1 MECEF
6 RARARNTHSKLFL
19 SLKTHTPT
27 QTEVMF
33 DFEKLEVYSKAKQFN
48 SVVSLFLEQAEVSK
62 NKKDQ
67 LERAAFSIMLNIA
80 EGTGR
85 FTRPD
90 KKNFYII
97 ARGSAFECV
106 AIFDYLSDQKVIDK
120 ERFKEFYAMLEEIS
134 KMLYALIRTLS

>member
-1 MECEF
+1 
-6 RARARNTHSKLFL
+6 
-19 SLKTHTPT
+19 
-27 QTEVMF
+27 MF

-48 SVVSLFLEQAEVSK
+48 SAISLFLENADISRNK
-62 NKKDQ
+62 NDQ

-85 FTRPD
+85 FTKPD

-106 AIFDYLSDQKVIDK
+106 AILDYLADQKVIKQDT
-120 ERFKEFYAMLEEIS
+120 FMEFYSVLEEIS
-134 KMLYALIRTLS
+134 KMLYSLIKKLS

>member
-1 MECEF
+1 
-6 RARARNTHSKLFL
+6 
-19 SLKTHTPT
+19 
-27 QTEVMF
+27 MF
-33 DFEKLEVYSKAKQFN
+33 DFEKLEVYSKAKVFN
-48 SVVSLFLEQAEVSK
+48 SAVSLFLENVKISK

-85 FTRPD
+85 FTKPD

-106 AIFDYLSDQKVIDK
+106 AIFDYLFDQKVIGQEK
-120 ERFKEFYAMLEEIS
+120 FNEFYSSLEEIS
-134 KMLYALIRTLS
+134 KMLFALIRTLS

>member
-1 MECEF
+1 M
-6 RARARNTHSKLFL
+6 S
-19 SLKTHTPT
+19 
-27 QTEVMF
+27 
-33 DFEKLEVYSKAKQFN
+33 DFEKLEVYSKTKQFN
-48 SVVSLFLEQAEVSK
+48 NTVSLFLEHAKVSK
-62 NKKDQ
+62 NKRDQ

-85 FTRPD
+85 FTRAD
-90 KKNFYII
+90 KKNFYTI

-134 KMLYALIRTLS
+134 KMLYAFIRNLS

>member
-1 MECEF
+1 
-6 RARARNTHSKLFL
+6 
-19 SLKTHTPT
+19 
-27 QTEVMF
+27 MF
-33 DFEKLEVYSKAKQFN
+33 DFEKLEVYAKAKSFN
-48 SVVSLFLEQAEVSK
+48 SSVSKFLDHAEVSK

-85 FTRPD
+85 FTKPD

-106 AIFDYLSDQKVIDK
+106 AIFDYLFDQKLINQ
-120 ERFKEFYAMLEEIS
+120 ELFREFYSNLEEMS
-134 KMLYALIRTLS
+134 KMPFALIKSLS

>member
-1 MECEF
+1 
-6 RARARNTHSKLFL
+6 
-19 SLKTHTPT
+19 
-27 QTEVMF
+27 MF

-48 SVVSLFLEQAEVSK
+48 STVSLFLENVRVSK

-85 FTRPD
+85 FTKPD

-106 AIFDYLSDQKVIDK
+106 AIFDYLTDQNLIGQEK
-120 ERFKEFYAMLEEIS
+120 FNEFYSMLEEIS

>member
-1 MECEF
+1 
-6 RARARNTHSKLFL
+6 
-19 SLKTHTPT
+19 
-27 QTEVMF
+27 MF
-33 DFEKLEVYSKAKQFN
+33 DFEKLEVYSRAKLFN
-48 SVVSLFLEQAEVSK
+48 SAISLFLENANISK
-62 NKKDQ
+62 NKNDQ

-106 AIFDYLSDQKVIDK
+106 AIRLFILHNSP
-120 ERFKEFYAMLEEIS
+120 
-134 KMLYALIRTLS
+134 

>member
-1 MECEF
+1 
-6 RARARNTHSKLFL
+6 
-19 SLKTHTPT
+19 
-27 QTEVMF
+27 MF

-48 SVVSLFLEQAEVSK
+48 SAVSLFLEHAEVSK

-85 FTRPD
+85 FTKPD

-106 AIFDYLSDQKVIDK
+106 AIFDYLSDQK
-120 ERFKEFYAMLEEIS
+120 S
-134 KMLYALIRTLS
+134 KQDLI

>member
-1 MECEF
+1 
-6 RARARNTHSKLFL
+6 
-19 SLKTHTPT
+19 
-27 QTEVMF
+27 MF

-48 SVVSLFLEQAEVSK
+48 SSVSLFLEHTKVSK

-85 FTRPD
+85 FTKPD
-90 KKNFYII
+90 KRNFYII

-106 AIFDYLSDQKVIDK
+106 AIFDYLYDQKIIDQ
-120 ERFKEFYAMLEEIS
+120 EMFKEFYSSLEEIS
-134 KMLYALIRTLS
+134 KMLYALIKTLA

>member
-1 MECEF
+1 
-6 RARARNTHSKLFL
+6 
-19 SLKTHTPT
+19 
-27 QTEVMF
+27 MF

-48 SVVSLFLEQAEVSK
+48 RAVSVFLERAKTSK

-85 FTRPD
+85 FTKPD
-90 KKNFYII
+90 KRNFYII

-106 AIFDYLSDQKVIDK
+106 AIFDYLSDQKVINQ

-134 KMLYALIRTLS
+134 KMLYALIKTLS